1 MKHLLLTTSAAVLLV
16 ECAKNNIR
24 LVDSGTKEWQQIEIR
39 QNEKEDSARYGTLT
53 SQVP

>member
-16 ECAKNNIR
+16 ECA
-24 LVDSGTKEWQQIEIR
+24 TKEWQQIEIR

-53 SQVP
+53 SQVL

>member
-1 MKHLLLTTSAAVLLV
+1 MKHPLLTTSAAVLLV

-39 QNEKEDSARYGTLT
+39 QNEKEDSEIGRASCRER
-53 SQVP
+53 V